1 MPINDLTGKRY
12 GRLMVLR
19 RGEDFIS
26 PKGNKQPGWICR
38 CDCGN
43 EIAVRGN
50 GLTSGNTKSC
60 GCLSR
65 DAHSKQNGLSK
76 SRLYNIWRGMKK
88 RCYTVTDKAYP
99 NYGGRGITICNE
111 WREEFLEFYKWAM
124 SNGYKEKLSIDR
136 IDNNGN
142 YEPQNCRWVSDKSQN
157 NNRRINHFIEYEG
170 ERFTLAEW
178 ETKTGIR
185 QETIRRR
192 LKNGWTV
199 KDALTK
205 K

>member
-1 MPINDLTGKRY
+1 
-12 GRLMVLR
+12 
-19 RGEDFIS
+19 
-26 PKGNKQPGWICR
+26 
-38 CDCGN
+38 
-43 EIAVRGN
+43 
-50 GLTSGNTKSC
+50 
-60 GCLSR
+60 
-65 DAHSKQNGLSK
+65 
-76 SRLYNIWRGMKK
+76 MKK

-124 SNGYKEKLSIDR
+124 SSGYKEKLSIDR

-170 ERFTLAEW
+170 ERLTLAEW

-192 LKNGWTV
+192 LKKGWTV